1 MLCVDYMYHCKQ
13 IDSLRCAQL
22 HGDKYFTL
30 ARAAYT
36 WASDKKTTMAE
47 SLLCN
52 RVA

>member
-1 MLCVDYMYHCKQ
+1 MLHANYVYHCKQ

-22 HGDKYFTL
+22 HSDKYFTL
-30 ARAAYT
+30 VWAAYT
-36 WASDKKTTMAE
+36 WASDKKSTTAE